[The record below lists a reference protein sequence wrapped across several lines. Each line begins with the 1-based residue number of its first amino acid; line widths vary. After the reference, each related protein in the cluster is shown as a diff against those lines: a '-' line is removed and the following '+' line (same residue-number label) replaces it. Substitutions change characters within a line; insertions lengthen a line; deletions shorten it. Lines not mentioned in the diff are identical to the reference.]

1 MRHEDRL
8 MKEGKFPDVRLARH
22 KGWLWVLAFA
32 ITAASVVYQRRTGPT
47 YPLRGNVVMDGKE
60 VAYSLLRTYTVG
72 DSAPVTIQVPDTA
85 IVGVLR
91 FRRFKSNDDWTI
103 RALQRKADTLVAHL
117 PEQPPAGKVMYFV
130 TLEKDGE
137 HVSLSGETPVILRY
151 KGYVPAAIVIP
162 HVLLM
167 FMAMLMSTRTGLEAL
182 DANGRAYRFMLWT
195 IGLFFIGGFILGPL
209 MQKFAFGAFW
219 TGIPFGKDLTDN
231 KTLIAM
237 LGWVWAWFRCRKGR
251 EGRGWIV
258 MAAVLMLV
266 VYLIPHSV
274 LGSELDFT
282 QMNE

>member
-1 MRHEDRL
+1 

-22 KGWLWVLAFA
+22 KVWLWIIAFA
-32 ITAASVVYQRRTGPT
+32 ITASSAVYQRRTGPT
-47 YPLRGNVVMDGKE
+47 YPLRGNVTIDGTE
-60 VAYSLLRTYTVG
+60 VTYSLLRTYTVG

-85 IVGVLR
+85 IVGMLR
-91 FRRFKSNDDWTI
+91 YRRFKSNDDWTS
-103 RALQRKADTLVAHL
+103 RALQRKGEALVAHL

-130 TLEKDGE
+130 ALEKNGE
-137 HVSLSGETPVILRY
+137 RISLSGDKPAILRY
-151 KGYVPAAIVIP
+151 KGHVSTAIVIP

-195 IGLFFIGGFILGPL
+195 IGIFFIGGFILGPL

-237 LGWVWAWFRCRKGR
+237 LGWLWAWFRFRKG
-251 EGRGWIV
+251 GNARGWIV
-258 MAAVLMLV
+258 TAAVLMLV

-274 LGSELDFT
+274 LGSELDYT
-282 QMNE
+282 QISE

>member
-1 MRHEDRL
+1 
-8 MKEGKFPDVRLARH
+8 MKEGKFPYDRLARH
-22 KGWLWVLAFA
+22 KVWLWILAFT
-32 ITAASVVYQRRTGPT
+32 ITAASAIYQRRTGPT
-47 YPLRGNVVMDGKE
+47 YPLRGNVSIGGTE

-72 DSAPVTIQVPDTA
+72 DSAPVTVQVPDTA
-85 IVGVLR
+85 VFGVLR
-91 FRRFKSNDDWTI
+91 YRRFKSNDDWTG
-103 RALQRKADTLVAHL
+103 RALQRQGKALVAHL

-130 TLEKDGE
+130 TLEKNGE
-137 HVSLSGETPVILRY
+137 RVSLSGDTPVILRY
-151 KGYVPAAIVIP
+151 KGYVPTAIVLP

-167 FMAMLMSTRTGLEAL
+167 FMAMLMSTRTGLESM

-237 LGWVWAWFRCRKGR
+237 LGWVWAWFRCRKGGD
-251 EGRGWIV
+251 GRGWIV

-266 VYLIPHSV
+266 VYLIPHSI
-274 LGSELDFT
+274 LGSELDYT
-282 QMNE
+282 QITE